1 MSGFFSASEAALS
14 AYRSNYLEKLD
25 EEKNPKK
32 YAVMKKWLKD
42 PNAML
47 TGIVIGNNIVNILSL
62 IHILDIYSCND
73 DTLFFLFS
81 PPFYMAT

>member
-1 MSGFFSASEAALS
+1 VLILVILILLSGFFSASEAALS

-47 TGIVIGNNIVNILSL
+47 TGIVIGNNIVNILASS
-62 IHILDIYSCND
+62 I
-73 DTLFFLFS
+73 
-81 PPFYMAT
+81 ATVVIVNYFAKVHQ